1 MWGVYNAANPLQ
13 MPEVDFPRNS
23 FINVFAGDLAYVH
36 RRRGGVMEKVILK
49 REISKGTLQ

>member
-36 RRRGGVMEKVILK
+36 RRRGGVMEKAI
-49 REISKGTLQ
+49 